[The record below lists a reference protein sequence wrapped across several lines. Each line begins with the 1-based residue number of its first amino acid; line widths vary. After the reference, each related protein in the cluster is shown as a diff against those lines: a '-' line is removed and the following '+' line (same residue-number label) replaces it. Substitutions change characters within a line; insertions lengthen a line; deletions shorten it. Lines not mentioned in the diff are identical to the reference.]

1 MTSMELK
8 RKISSNQTRNCRY
21 RIKNRRLRTS
31 SPLDSVGV
39 GVNSK
44 TLRSSVRRTKWLK
57 VSQVLKITQASTSQ
71 NRIISWRNETALQ
84 TIRYL
89 MTPITSNLSK
99 VRCWLKTMRRFLEM
113 MKTSASAIVISDSS
127 NLIRVLGKWQARQ
140 RCQIQESTRSKMTF
154 C

>member
-21 RIKNRRLRTS
+21 RSKNRRLRMS
-31 SPLDSVGV
+31 SPLDNVGV
-39 GVNSK
+39 GVNLETS
-44 TLRSSVRRTKWLK
+44 RSSVRRTKWLK

-71 NRIISWRNETALQ
+71 NRLNSWRNEIALQ